1 MSTRNVNNIVLSE
14 DKLENEDRLSKDPG
28 DLLPM
33 ETTFSSTSCTRDGNT
48 IKETV
53 NEERSDLRVGRV
65 FRKKTT
71 PSLSE
76 HVHQHLMTVNHISQS
91 ECGQDGCQTKKAK
104 IGIGTQTKFRREVSV
119 KTVRK
124 YREGKVDIKETTTKQ
139 SCFKFLIV
147 IFSTYSVMSIV
158 LANPCCKYLQFLLW
172 TIVN

>member
-1 MSTRNVNNIVLSE
+1 MKTGCQKIQVIYFQW
-14 DKLENEDRLSKDPG
+14 KLRSKI
-28 DLLPM
+28 
-33 ETTFSSTSCTRDGNT
+33 TSCTRDGNT

-53 NEERSDLRVGRV
+53 NEKRSDLRVGRV

-76 HVHQHLMTVNHISQS
+76 NVHQQMMTVNHISQS

-104 IGIGTQTKFRREVSV
+104 IGIGTQTKFRREFSV

-158 LANPCCKYLQFLLW
+158 LANPCCKYLQFLL
-172 TIVN
+172 

>member
-14 DKLENEDRLSKDPG
+14 DKLENEDWLSKDPG

-76 HVHQHLMTVNHISQS
+76 NVHQHLMTVNHISQS

-124 YREGKVDIKETTTKQ
+124 YREGKVDNKETTTKQ
-139 SCFKFLIV
+139 LIL
-147 IFSTYSVMSIV
+147 F
-158 LANPCCKYLQFLLW
+158 
-172 TIVN
+172 